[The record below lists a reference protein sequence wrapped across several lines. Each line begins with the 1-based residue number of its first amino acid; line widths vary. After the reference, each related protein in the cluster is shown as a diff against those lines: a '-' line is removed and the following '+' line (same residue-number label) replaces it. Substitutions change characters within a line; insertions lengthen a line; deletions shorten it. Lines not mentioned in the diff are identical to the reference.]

1 MGCANSSVSKD
12 EVEEYIETHASLWA
26 MLSVNLG
33 IGEEECKLIASQVII
48 DIGTDGRGLK
58 EKDGRQALT
67 SAEWRST
74 KDYLSDPKGALDF
87 FHRTVFG
94 AFDSDKNGVLD
105 RGELDKFLNIYYEGH
120 SIFAG
125 DSRLPPKEE
134 LKELVYAELDKNSDG
149 QLEYSELRPL
159 ISGKVQLGNN
169 KNTI

>member
-33 IGEEECKLIASQVII
+33 IGEEECKLIAWQVII

-58 EKDGRQALT
+58 ERDGRQALT

-94 AFDSDKNGVLD
+94 SFDSDKNGVLD
-105 RGELDKFLNIYYEGH
+105 RGELDKFLNIY
-120 SIFAG
+120 
-125 DSRLPPKEE
+125 
-134 LKELVYAELDKNSDG
+134 
-149 QLEYSELRPL
+149 
-159 ISGKVQLGNN
+159 
-169 KNTI
+169 